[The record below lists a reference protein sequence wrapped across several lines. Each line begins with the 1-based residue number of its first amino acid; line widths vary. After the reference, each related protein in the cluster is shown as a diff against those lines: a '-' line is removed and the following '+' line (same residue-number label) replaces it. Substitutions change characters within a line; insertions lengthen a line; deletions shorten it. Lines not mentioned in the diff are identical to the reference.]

1 MPNAISVEVIAT
13 KILEIRGKKVMLDSE
28 LAKLYGVETKYLGR
42 QVKRNISRFP
52 EDFMFQLSRQE
63 FANLRCQNVTS
74 SWGGRRYAPLV
85 FTQEGVAML
94 SGVLNSK
101 SAIEANIFIMRAFV
115 KIREL
120 LATHK
125 DLAIK
130 INSLE
135 CKYANHD
142 EKIQQIFEAI
152 RQLLLPPKTKTRVI
166 EGFRVR
172 RRPSY

>member
-13 KILEIRGKKVMLDSE
+13 KIFEIRGKRVMLDSE

-63 FANLRCQNVTS
+63 FDNLRCQNVTS
-74 SWGGRRYAPLV
+74 NWGGRRYVPLV

-101 SAIEANIFIMRAFV
+101 SAIQINIFIMRAFV

-120 LATHK
+120 LVANK

-130 INSLE
+130 VDSLE
-135 CKYANHD
+135 RKYANHD
-142 EKIQQIFEAI
+142 KKIQQIFEAI
-152 RQLLLPPKTKTRVI
+152 RQLLLPPKRKVRVI
-166 EGFRVR
+166 QGFRPVGK
-172 RRPSY
+172 